1 MKTSR
6 HQEQVLAHA
15 ASRLAATGTRR
26 PTEVLPLYKKFLKVE
41 EHRLRLKH
49 QAGGGGREICARR
62 AELVDILL
70 QYVFGAAATSARGIG
85 VAKIPLALVALGGYG
100 RGELN
105 PFSDIDVMLLHHQE
119 KKGISPHLE
128 EMVQQVLYLLWDS
141 GFKVGH
147 STRSIKEAVAQANQD
162 MRTKTAMLE
171 SRFLAGDA
179 ELVREFRR
187 QFRSKCVNGYEREY
201 VELRMQDQVARH
213 KKFGDSVYLQEPNL
227 KSGCGGLRDYQNLLW
242 MTYFKEGSL
251 STNKLVGKDWLSE
264 SDQRRIEK
272 AYDFLL
278 RLRTALHY
286 ATGRATD
293 ILHISLQ
300 EQIAKRLDY
309 SSGNPEDFRGSEEL
323 MRDYY
328 EHTRNIFRVT
338 ERITEQFV
346 SGYVTNKTRSLF
358 SFLPLMRTHKTAVGD
373 FFFVRNKQLH
383 PARRDLFRRDP
394 EQMMRAFEIAQERGL
409 DLSPELED
417 LLSRSLGQVTRTYQY
432 ARGPRAIFKD
442 ILSKKGRVGR
452 ILRMMHRVDFL
463 GRYIPEFGQL
473 TCLVQHE
480 FLHRYT
486 ADEHTLVCIHKLDA
500 LTQTNDPKLVP
511 YRKIFEKLEDP
522 FVLYLA
528 LLLHDSGKAVG
539 ARPHSEASA
548 LFAQRV
554 AARLQLSSEQR
565 KSLILLVDHHLTLSQ
580 TAQQRNL
587 DDPATVTDF
596 AHIVKH
602 QKNLNALMLLTLAD
616 GQGTS
621 AEEWSD
627 WKESLVWALFH
638 ETSRCLADQRSYYER
653 TKVQRAS
660 LQASVTAKLPSDFA
674 GEIEAHFEFM
684 PDNYFRASDVPEIIE
699 HLKLFR
705 SFLENVS
712 SEGDSPLAPA
722 IQWKAVPE
730 QGHTVVIFY
739 TWERERLLAKVA
751 GSFSVVPLNIL
762 SADIYPRGDNVLLCV
777 FRVCDT
783 KARPVTHQRDFT
795 LVEQTLRR
803 ALEDESF
810 DFLPLIEK
818 AKHQSH
824 RLTTGIE
831 FPTRIA
837 IDNKTHPV
845 YALIE
850 IQAPDRIGLLYDVLT
865 CLDRENLLVP
875 LSRINTQ
882 AGAAIDT
889 LYVVDRSTRAKITDS
904 HRIRTIQQR
913 LQNAILGGG
922 ASKSK

>member
-1 MKTSR
+1 MATSR
-6 HQEQVLAHA
+6 HLEQVLAHA
-15 ASRLAATGTRR
+15 ANQLAATDARR

-70 QYVFGAAATSARGIG
+70 QYVFGAAEASARGNG
-85 VAKIPLALVALGGYG
+85 AAKVPLALVALGGYG

-105 PFSDIDVMLLHHQE
+105 PFSDIDVMLLHHEE

-179 ELVREFRR
+179 DLAREFRR
-187 QFRSKCVNGYEREY
+187 QFRSKCVDGSEREY
-201 VELRMQDQVARH
+201 VELRIQDQVARH
-213 KKFGDSVYLQEPNL
+213 KRFGDSVYLQEPNL

-242 MTYFKEGSL
+242 MTYFREGSL
-251 STNKLVGKDWLSE
+251 STNQLVGKDWLSE
-264 SDQRRIEK
+264 SDQRRIER

-278 RLRTALHY
+278 RLRTDLHY

-293 ILHISLQ
+293 VLHINLQ
-300 EQIAKRLDY
+300 EQVARRLNY
-309 SSGNPEDFRGSEEL
+309 SPRNGQLRSEAL

-328 EHTRNIFRVT
+328 EHARNIFRVT

-346 SGYVTNKTRSLF
+346 SGYVTNKTRALF
-358 SFLPLMRTHKTAVGD
+358 SFLPLVGAAKTPIGD
-373 FFFVRNKQLH
+373 SFFVRNKHLH
-383 PARRDLFRRDP
+383 PARHDLFRKEP
-394 EQMMRAFEIAQERGL
+394 EQMMRAFELAQQRSL
-409 DLSPELED
+409 DLSPELAD
-417 LLSRSLGQVTRTYQY
+417 LLSRSLRHVTRTYQY
-432 ARGPRAIFKD
+432 ARGPREIFKL
-442 ILSKKGRVGR
+442 ILSQKGRVGR
-452 ILRMMHRVDFL
+452 ILRTMHRVDFL

-486 ADEHTLVCIHKLDA
+486 ADEHTLVCIDKLDA
-500 LTQTNDPKLVP
+500 LAETNDPKLVA
-511 YRKIFEKLEDP
+511 YRNIFEQLEDP
-522 FVLYLA
+522 LVLYLA

-539 ARPHSEASA
+539 ARPHSEGSA

-554 AARLQLSSEQR
+554 AARLQLSPEQR
-565 KSLILLVDHHLTLSQ
+565 KSLILLVDHHLTLSR

-587 DDPATVTDF
+587 DDPATVMEF
-596 AHIVKH
+596 GHIVKH
-602 QKNLNALMLLTLAD
+602 QRNLNKLMLLTLAD
-616 GQGTS
+616 GQGAS
-621 AEEWSD
+621 PEAWSD
-627 WKESLVWALFH
+627 WKESLVWELFH
-638 ETSRCLADQRSYYER
+638 ETSRYLADQKSYYDQTKIER
-653 TKVQRAS
+653 ES
-660 LQASVTAKLPSDFA
+660 LQSAVSENLPPDYA
-674 GEIEAHFEFM
+674 DEIEAHFEFM
-684 PDNYFRASDVPEIIE
+684 PDHYFRATDVPEIVE

-712 SEGDSPLAPA
+712 DSGESPLAAA
-722 IQWKAVPE
+722 IKWKIMPE
-730 QGHTVVIFY
+730 QGHSVVTFC

-762 SADIYPRGDNVLLCV
+762 SADVFPRGDNVVLSI

-783 KARPVTHQRDFT
+783 KARPVTHRRDFE
-795 LVEQTLRR
+795 LVGRALQR
-803 ALEDESF
+803 ALEDERF

-818 AKHQSH
+818 AKRQS
-824 RLTTGIE
+824 RSVVSGIE

-837 IDNKTHPV
+837 IDNKTHPT
-845 YALIE
+845 YTLIE
-850 IQAPDRIGLLYDVLT
+850 IQAPDRIGLLYDVLS
-865 CLDRENLLVP
+865 CVDRENILIP

-882 AGAAIDT
+882 TGAAIDT
-889 LYVVDRSTRAKITDS
+889 LYVVDGSNHSKITDS
-904 HRIRTIQQR
+904 HRVRIIQQH
-913 LQNAILGGG
+913 LKDAILGG
-922 ASKSK
+922 AAKPQ